1 MNIREWVDG
10 QPSIFS
16 AIYEESPF
24 KFISLLGIQKLDM
37 MFLAR
42 YGNRNIP
49 SYLINL
55 TTKELANML
64 VLDYYSK
71 WEQYYNVFSTT
82 KVDGNGIVETTNEQ
96 VDDDSK
102 RVMSTT
108 TVNKISAFNDDTL
121 SDDNSQEDSVNDD
134 TKKIATKTVEK
145 SIKDYSVL
153 EKQLALFNTGF
164 IETLF
169 TDILKYSAL
178 SIS

>member
-1 MNIREWVDG
+1 MMIREWVDG

-16 AIYEESPF
+16 AIYEENPF
-24 KFISLLGIQKLDM
+24 EFISLLGIQKLDLI
-37 MFLAR
+37 FLTR
-42 YGNRNIP
+42 YGCRNVP

-55 TTKELANML
+55 TTQELANML
-64 VLDYYSK
+64 VLDYYNK
-71 WEQYYNVFSTT
+71 WEQYYNVFTT
-82 KVDGNGIVETTNEQ
+82 TEIDGRGLIETTNEK

-102 RVMSTT
+102 RTMSTT
-108 TVNKISAFNDDTL
+108 SVNKISAFNDDTL

-145 SIKDYSVL
+145 SITDYSVL

-164 IETLF
+164 IEMLC

>member
-1 MNIREWVDG
+1 MNIREWVYG

-16 AIYEESPF
+16 AIYEESPLEF
-24 KFISLLGIQKLDM
+24 LGVLGIQKLDM

-42 YGNRNIP
+42 HGNRNIP

-55 TTKELANML
+55 STKELANML

-71 WEQYYNVFSTT
+71 WEQYYNVFNKTL
-82 KVDGNGIVETTNEQ
+82 VDGVGVTETVNEK

-102 RVMSTT
+102 RTMSTKT
-108 TVNKISAFNDDTL
+108 LNKISAFNDDTL
-121 SDDNSQEDSVNDD
+121 SDDNSQEDSVTDD
-134 TKKIATKTVEK
+134 NLKVATKTVEK
-145 SIKDYSVL
+145 SIKDFSVL

-164 IETLF
+164 IDLLF